1 MVEGLAIL
9 TGVELGKYGLEQVL
23 KPVLEGYVQDF
34 FGVLERLLNVFRL

>member
-9 TGVELGKYGLEQVL
+9 TGVELGKYVLEQVL

-34 FGVLERLLNVFRL
+34 LAYWSDG